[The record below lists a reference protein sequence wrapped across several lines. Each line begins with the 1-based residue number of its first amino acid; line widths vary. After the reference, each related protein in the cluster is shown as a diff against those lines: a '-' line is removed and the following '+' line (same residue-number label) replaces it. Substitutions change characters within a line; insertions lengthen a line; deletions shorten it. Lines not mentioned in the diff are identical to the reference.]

1 MSCLHIAIGENEV
14 ITRLKSPRDGK
25 KTDLRCLQ
33 KKRNFQFS
41 WIYTDI
47 CKPDRDLS
55 ANKSDE

>member
-14 ITRLKSPRDGK
+14 ITRLKSPRDSK

-33 KKRNFQFS
+33 KKGTSNSLGYIQ
-41 WIYTDI
+41 IYA
-47 CKPDRDLS
+47 DRDLS